1 MGSRDWR
8 LGIWIYVSA
17 TDDDYRESENLML
30 VVCELTIA
38 LVFGTDGTPYE
49 GGVFRMKLILSHD
62 FPQTP
67 PKGADLSLFVYS
79 LQSSNFVDEVANFV
93 PFPGLCF
100 INSNFSKVNDV
111 RGFSACL
118 FIACQHHD

>member
-1 MGSRDWR
+1 
-8 LGIWIYVSA
+8 
-17 TDDDYRESENLML
+17 ML

-67 PKGADLSLFVYS
+67 PKGALISYS

-93 PFPGLCF
+93 PFPG
-100 INSNFSKVNDV
+100 
-111 RGFSACL
+111 
-118 FIACQHHD
+118 